1 METQLPPPLALY
13 QIATGH
19 YLSQALPCGRQ
30 ARDCRPP
37 DRRPAEFEPAGR
49 RMLKGLDEPVTLLT
63 VERQVAKSGR
73 PQMNTDDHRGTRSTL
88 P

>member
-1 METQLPPPLALY
+1 
-13 QIATGH
+13 
-19 YLSQALPCGRQ
+19 
-30 ARDCRPP
+30 
-37 DRRPAEFEPAGR
+37 
-49 RMLKGLDEPVTLLT
+49 MLKGLDEPVTLLT